1 MSFNVEF
8 AHRQSRILETI
19 GSVSIKLVI
28 KKKKERERK
37 KNYSRSYEGIE
48 SGEDNA
54 RYTAMSF
61 GLSWFSI

>member
-28 KKKKERERK
+28 KKQERERK
-37 KNYSRSYEGIE
+37 KKYSRSYEGIE

-54 RYTAMSF
+54 RYTVMSF